1 MFSRVRPF
9 HHWSEWKPSRLGILF
24 MILIQDLSS
33 FDVNMS
39 SDTTTAPYVV
49 IMVVPRRPCSNSI
62 CAVVLSYSKVVILIS
77 YWELSVQSIDRF
89 LSSIFFLNF

>member
-1 MFSRVRPF
+1 
-9 HHWSEWKPSRLGILF
+9 

-49 IMVVPRRPCSNSI
+49 IMVVPRRPFSNSI